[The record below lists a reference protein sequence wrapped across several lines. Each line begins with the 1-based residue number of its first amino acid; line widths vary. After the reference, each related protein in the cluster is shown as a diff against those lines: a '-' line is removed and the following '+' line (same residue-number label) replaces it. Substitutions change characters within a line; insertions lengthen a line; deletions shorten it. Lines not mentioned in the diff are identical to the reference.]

1 MTDFATLLR
10 QWRRSQRHSQ
20 LSLAHEAGI
29 SARHLSF
36 LESARARPS
45 RNMVMQL
52 AQALDLPRVR
62 VNEFLTAAGFAAAYS
77 QTPLDAEALAPVRAA
92 LERVMENHAPYP
104 AVLMDRDWGILG
116 MNGAAERLFGMAGIG
131 MGGSGLA
138 LLDLPEGP
146 AAWIENWPEVGHH
159 LLTRLEVESRALGG
173 RRVLD
178 RAADRLRSDPAVA
191 EFAPEGPL
199 PPLIPTIYRAG
210 EMRLSLFST
219 FMQLGGTEDI
229 TLSELRVELMFPADE
244 ASKAVLAA
252 MG

>member
-10 QWRRSQRHSQ
+10 QLRRSQRHSQ

-52 AQALDLPRVR
+52 AQALELPRVR

-104 AVLMDRDWGILG
+104 AVLMDRDWGILS

-131 MGGSGLA
+131 VGGSGLV
-138 LLDLPEGP
+138 LLDLPGGP
-146 AAWIENWPEVGHH
+146 GVWIENWPEVGHH

-178 RAADRLRSDPAVA
+178 RAADRLRRDPAVA
-191 EFAPEGPL
+191 GFAPESPL

-229 TLSELRVELMFPADE
+229 TLSEVRVELMFPANE
-244 ASKAVLAA
+244 ASKAVLEA

>member
-1 MTDFATLLR
+1 MTDFATLLG
-10 QWRRSQRHSQ
+10 QWRRDQRHSQ

-45 RNMVMQL
+45 RTMVMQL
-52 AQALDLPRVR
+52 AKALDLPRVR

-104 AVLMDRDWGILG
+104 AVLMDKDWGILT

-131 MGGSGLA
+131 VGDSGLA
-138 LLDLPEGP
+138 LLDLPGGP
-146 AAWIENWPEVGHH
+146 AAWIENWPEVGRH

-178 RAADRLRSDPAVA
+178 QAAKRLRDDPDVA
-191 EFAPEGPL
+191 GYAPSGPL

-229 TLSELRVELMFPADE
+229 TLSELRVELMFPADSATKTMLE
-244 ASKAVLAA
+244 A